1 MKRLITRL
9 RPACTADSDDIYNVH
24 RYAVRYTCLESYDRE
39 ILDAWLALLSPA
51 HYPAAIRSSS
61 KAVWVIELHERIHG
75 FFQLDLVHR
84 RGLGTALLQRAEAL
98 AAEAGLGMLSL
109 YASNNS
115 VPFYLLNGYRA
126 LGDAAMPLN
135 RRISA
140 RCQLMRKHLC
150 AGFAEG

>member
-1 MKRLITRL
+1 ML
-9 RPACTADSDDIYNVH
+9 P
-24 RYAVRYTCLESYDRE
+24 
-39 ILDAWLALLSPA
+39 
-51 HYPAAIRSSS
+51 
-61 KAVWVIELHERIHG
+61 
-75 FFQLDLVHR
+75 FVHR

-135 RRISA
+135 RHISA

-150 AGFAEG
+150 AGFAEDDASASRISKQSNPLPESSLKTPTRAFRLLWFGRQANIIKSVIQ